1 MDDILFPESPS
12 LVPDAATLAG
22 LRAELNACVSRWLG
36 ASADARIVLVSSGG
50 TTVPLE
56 RNTVRFID
64 NFSTGNR
71 GAGSAEQFLAAG
83 YAVIFLHRRG
93 SAFPFRRAAE
103 KALQQQQPQQQQQ
116 QQPPAAGGDEG
127 DGARGRGLLTERDVA
142 ACRAAL
148 AGALQPPE
156 ARDRFL
162 SVSFTSVFEYLALLQ
177 AAARALE
184 PAGARAA
191 VFLAAAVSDFYVP
204 EPDMATHKIQSSGG
218 GAGGGGLSLS
228 LSAVPKCIGLLK
240 QRWAPGCYC
249 ASFKL
254 ETNPHI
260 LLAKAA
266 KAIAGYGV
274 DAVVANELASY
285 TYKVQVVAA
294 SGAAAEVR
302 IGAGEGEA
310 GPHFGGDEEA
320 DVEVSGVAVTHIE
333 LPRASAAVPIEQL
346 IVADIAARHGAFI
359 AAAAA
364 AAAAGGTGVAATV
377 PPPVP
382 PPAALP
388 HAATLSHA

>member
-1 MDDILFPESPS
+1 MDILFPESPS

-22 LRAELNACVSRWLG
+22 VRAELDACVSRWLG

-83 YAVIFLHRRG
+83 YSVIFLHRRG

-103 KALQQQQPQQQQQ
+103 KALQQQQP
-116 QQPPAAGGDEG
+116 PAAGGDEG
-127 DGARGRGLLTERDVA
+127 DVARGRGLLTERDVA

-162 SVSFTSVFEYLALLQ
+162 SVSFASVFEYLALLQ

-184 PAGARAA
+184 PAGTRAA

-218 GAGGGGLSLS
+218 GGAGGGGGLSLS
-228 LSAVPKCIGLLK
+228 LSAVPKCLGLLK
-240 QRWAPGCYC
+240 QRWAPSCYC

-254 ETNPHI
+254 ETNAHI

-294 SGAAAEVR
+294 SGAVAEVR
-302 IGAGEGEA
+302 VGAGEGEA
-310 GPHFGGDEEA
+310 GPRIGGDEEA

-364 AAAAGGTGVAATV
+364 AAAAAGDAGG
-377 PPPVP
+377 
-382 PPAALP
+382 
-388 HAATLSHA
+388 AATLKRHISADTVHLKSARTKRDAAAL